1 VSVVAERLQAARPR
15 VARSLPWVVAIG
27 PAVVVVMVLL
37 VVPSTTLFLLSFVR
51 FEPLRGIVYSF
62 TLENY
67 LAIARSSLYLQVT
80 LHTLRM
86 AGLVT
91 LACLVL
97 GYPIAYF
104 MARSKSRLA
113 ALCAA
118 LVVAPLFV
126 SVVIRGFGWMVLLAR
141 EGVVNQA
148 LVAVGVFAERQQ
160 FLYTDPAVLIGLVH
174 ILSPFMIL
182 PIASVLRGVEP
193 ALEEAAL
200 NLGATRWGVFRF
212 VVLPLSVPGIMAGAI
227 LVYSHAIAAFVL
239 PAMLGSIQTKLMA
252 TMLYQQVLVAGN
264 LPFGAALATVLVAT
278 TFLLLALVYRFFGVR
293 PW

>member
-1 VSVVAERLQAARPR
+1 MSVVAERLQAARPR

-27 PAVVVVMVLL
+27 PAAVVVIVLL

-51 FEPLRGIVYSF
+51 FDPLRGIVYSF

>member
-1 VSVVAERLQAARPR
+1 MSVVAERLQAARPR

-27 PAVVVVMVLL
+27 PAAVVVIVLL

-51 FEPLRGIVYSF
+51 FDPLRGIVYSF

-212 VVLPLSVPGIMAGAI
+212 VVLPLSVPGIMAGGI

>member
-1 VSVVAERLQAARPR
+1 M
-15 VARSLPWVVAIG
+15 PWVVAIG
-27 PAVVVVMVLL
+27 PAAVVVIVLL
-37 VVPSTTLFLLSFVR
+37 VVPSTALFLLSFVR
-51 FEPLRGIVYSF
+51 FDPLRGIVYSF

>member
-1 VSVVAERLQAARPR
+1 MSVVAERLQAARPR

-27 PAVVVVMVLL
+27 PAAVVVIVLL
-37 VVPSTTLFLLSFVR
+37 VVPSTTLFLLSFVG

-212 VVLPLSVPGIMAGAI
+212 VVLPLSVPGIMAGGI

>member
-1 VSVVAERLQAARPR
+1 MSVVAERLQAARPR

-27 PAVVVVMVLL
+27 PAAVVVIVLL

>member
-1 VSVVAERLQAARPR
+1 MSVVAERLQAARPR
-15 VARSLPWVVAIG
+15 AARSLPWVVAIG
-27 PAVVVVMVLL
+27 PAAVVVIVLL
-37 VVPSTTLFLLSFVR
+37 VVPSTALFLLSFVR
-51 FEPLRGIVYSF
+51 FDPLRGIVYSF

>member
-15 VARSLPWVVAIG
+15 AARSLPWVVAIG
-27 PAVVVVMVLL
+27 PAAVVVIVLL
-37 VVPSTTLFLLSFVR
+37 VVPSTALFLLSFVR
-51 FEPLRGIVYSF
+51 FDPLRGIVYSF

>member
-1 VSVVAERLQAARPR
+1 MSVVAERLQAARPR

-27 PAVVVVMVLL
+27 PAAVVVIVLL

-51 FEPLRGIVYSF
+51 FEPLRGIVYTF

-91 LACLVL
+91 FACLVL

-212 VVLPLSVPGIMAGAI
+212 VVLPLSVPGIMAGGI

>member
-1 VSVVAERLQAARPR
+1 MSVVAERLQAARPR

-27 PAVVVVMVLL
+27 PAAVVVLVLL
-37 VVPSTTLFLLSFVR
+37 VVPSTALFLLSFVR
-51 FEPLRGIVYSF
+51 FDPLRGIVYSF

>member
-27 PAVVVVMVLL
+27 PAAVVVIVLL
-37 VVPSTTLFLLSFVR
+37 VVPSTALFLLSFVR

-212 VVLPLSVPGIMAGAI
+212 VVLPLSVPGIMAGGI

>member
-27 PAVVVVMVLL
+27 PAAVVVIVLL

-51 FEPLRGIVYSF
+51 FEPLRGIVYTF

-91 LACLVL
+91 FACLVL

>member
-1 VSVVAERLQAARPR
+1 MSVVAERLQAARPR

-27 PAVVVVMVLL
+27 PAAVVVIVLL

-91 LACLVL
+91 FACLVL

-212 VVLPLSVPGIMAGAI
+212 VVLPLSVPGIMAGGI

>member
-15 VARSLPWVVAIG
+15 AARSLPWVVAIG
-27 PAVVVVMVLL
+27 PAAVVVIVLL
-37 VVPSTTLFLLSFVR
+37 VVPSTALFLLSFVR
-51 FEPLRGIVYSF
+51 FDPLRGIVYSF

-212 VVLPLSVPGIMAGAI
+212 VVLPLSVPGIMAGGI

>member
-1 VSVVAERLQAARPR
+1 MSVVAERLQAARPR

-27 PAVVVVMVLL
+27 PAAVVVIVLL

-148 LVAVGVFAERQQ
+148 LMAVGVFAERQQ

>member
-1 VSVVAERLQAARPR
+1 MRP
-15 VARSLPWVVAIG
+15 ALA
-27 PAVVVVMVLL
+27 L
-37 VVPSTTLFLLSFVR
+37 TLFLAVALIGIAQSDCQAASF
-51 FEPLRGIVYSF
+51 
-62 TLENY
+62 ENY
-67 LAIARSSLYLQVT
+67 VAIARSSLYLQVT
-80 LHTLRM
+80 VHTLRM

-91 LACLVL
+91 LACVVL

-148 LVAVGVFAERQQ
+148 LVTVGVFAERQQ

>member
-1 VSVVAERLQAARPR
+1 MSVVAERLQAARPR

-51 FEPLRGIVYSF
+51 FEPLRGIVYTF

>member
-1 VSVVAERLQAARPR
+1 MSVVAERLQAARPR

-27 PAVVVVMVLL
+27 PAAVVVIVLL
-37 VVPSTTLFLLSFVR
+37 VVPSTALFLLSFVR
-51 FEPLRGIVYSF
+51 FEPLRGIVYTF

>member
-1 VSVVAERLQAARPR
+1 MSVVAERLQAARPR

-27 PAVVVVMVLL
+27 PAAVVVIVLL

-51 FEPLRGIVYSF
+51 FEPLRGIVYTF

-91 LACLVL
+91 FACLVL

>member
-1 VSVVAERLQAARPR
+1 MSVVAERLQAARPR
-15 VARSLPWVVAIG
+15 AARSLPWVVAIG
-27 PAVVVVMVLL
+27 PAAVVVIVLL
-37 VVPSTTLFLLSFVR
+37 VVPSTALFLLSFVR
-51 FEPLRGIVYSF
+51 FDPLRGIVYSF

-91 LACLVL
+91 FACLVL

>member
-27 PAVVVVMVLL
+27 PAAVVVIVLL
-37 VVPSTTLFLLSFVR
+37 VVPSTALFLLSFVR
-51 FEPLRGIVYSF
+51 FDPLRGIVYSF

-212 VVLPLSVPGIMAGAI
+212 VVLPLSVPGIMAGGI

>member
-1 VSVVAERLQAARPR
+1 MSVVAERLQAARPR

-27 PAVVVVMVLL
+27 PAAVVVIVLL

-51 FEPLRGIVYSF
+51 FEPLRGIVYTF

-174 ILSPFMIL
+174 ILSPFMTL

-212 VVLPLSVPGIMAGAI
+212 VVLPLSVPGIMAGGI

>member
-1 VSVVAERLQAARPR
+1 MSVVAERLQAARPR
-15 VARSLPWVVAIG
+15 AARSLPWVVAIG
-27 PAVVVVMVLL
+27 PAAVVVIVLL

-51 FEPLRGIVYSF
+51 FDPLRGIVYSF

-104 MARSKSRLA
+104 MARSRSRLA

>member
-1 VSVVAERLQAARPR
+1 MSVVAERLQAARPR

-27 PAVVVVMVLL
+27 PAAVVVIVLL
-37 VVPSTTLFLLSFVR
+37 VVPSTALFLLSFAR
-51 FEPLRGIVYSF
+51 FEPLRGIVYTF
-62 TLENY
+62 TLQNY
-67 LAIARSSLYLQVT
+67 LAIAQSSLYVEVT

-91 LACLVL
+91 LACLAL

-113 ALCAA
+113 AVCAA

-141 EGVVNQA
+141 EGVVNQV

-182 PIASVLRGVEP
+182 PIASVLRGIEP

-264 LPFGAALATVLVAT
+264 LPFGAALAAVLVAT

>member
-27 PAVVVVMVLL
+27 PAAVVVIVLL
-37 VVPSTTLFLLSFVR
+37 VVPSTALFLLSFVR

>member
-1 VSVVAERLQAARPR
+1 MSVVAERLQAARPR

-212 VVLPLSVPGIMAGAI
+212 VVLPLSVPGIMAGGI

>member
-1 VSVVAERLQAARPR
+1 MSVVAERLQAARPR

-27 PAVVVVMVLL
+27 PAAVVVIVLL
-37 VVPSTTLFLLSFVR
+37 VVPSTALFLLSFVR
-51 FEPLRGIVYSF
+51 FDPLRGIVYSF

-212 VVLPLSVPGIMAGAI
+212 VVLPLSVPGIMAGGI

>member
-1 VSVVAERLQAARPR
+1 MSVVAERLQAARPR

-27 PAVVVVMVLL
+27 PAAVVVIVLL
-37 VVPSTTLFLLSFVR
+37 VVPSTALFLLSFVR

-212 VVLPLSVPGIMAGAI
+212 VVLPLSVPGIMAGGI

>member
-1 VSVVAERLQAARPR
+1 MSVVAERLQAARPR
-15 VARSLPWVVAIG
+15 VAPSLPWVVAIG
-27 PAVVVVMVLL
+27 PAAVVVIVLL
-37 VVPSTTLFLLSFVR
+37 VVPSTALFLLSFVR
-51 FEPLRGIVYSF
+51 FEPLRGIVYTF

>member
-1 VSVVAERLQAARPR
+1 MSVVAERLQAARPR

>member
-1 VSVVAERLQAARPR
+1 MSVVAERLQAARPR

-27 PAVVVVMVLL
+27 PAAVVVIVLL

-51 FEPLRGIVYSF
+51 FEPLRGIVYTF

>member
-1 VSVVAERLQAARPR
+1 MSVVAERLQAARPR

-27 PAVVVVMVLL
+27 PAAVVVIVLL

-51 FEPLRGIVYSF
+51 FDPLRGIVYSF

-91 LACLVL
+91 FACLVL

>member
-1 VSVVAERLQAARPR
+1 MSVVAERLQAARPR

-27 PAVVVVMVLL
+27 PAAVVVIVLL
-37 VVPSTTLFLLSFVR
+37 VVPSTALFLLSFVR

-113 ALCAA
+113 TLCAA

-160 FLYTDPAVLIGLVH
+160 FLYTDTAVLIGLVH

-182 PIASVLRGVEP
+182 PIASVLHGVEP

>member
-27 PAVVVVMVLL
+27 PAAVVVIVLL

-51 FEPLRGIVYSF
+51 FEPLRGIVYTF

>member
-1 VSVVAERLQAARPR
+1 MSVVAERLQAARPR

-27 PAVVVVMVLL
+27 PAAVVVLVLL
-37 VVPSTTLFLLSFVR
+37 VVPSTALFLLSFVR
-51 FEPLRGIVYSF
+51 FEPLRGIVYTF

>member
-1 VSVVAERLQAARPR
+1 MSVVAERLQAARPR

-51 FEPLRGIVYSF
+51 FEPLRGIVYTF

-212 VVLPLSVPGIMAGAI
+212 VVLPLSVPGIMAGGI

>member
-15 VARSLPWVVAIG
+15 AARSLPWVVAIG
-27 PAVVVVMVLL
+27 PAAVVVIVLL

-51 FEPLRGIVYSF
+51 FEPLRGIVYTF

-212 VVLPLSVPGIMAGAI
+212 VVLPLSVPGIMAGGI

>member
-1 VSVVAERLQAARPR
+1 MSVVAERLQAARPR

-27 PAVVVVMVLL
+27 PAAVVVIVLL

-51 FEPLRGIVYSF
+51 FEPLRGIVYTF

-104 MARSKSRLA
+104 MARSRSRLA